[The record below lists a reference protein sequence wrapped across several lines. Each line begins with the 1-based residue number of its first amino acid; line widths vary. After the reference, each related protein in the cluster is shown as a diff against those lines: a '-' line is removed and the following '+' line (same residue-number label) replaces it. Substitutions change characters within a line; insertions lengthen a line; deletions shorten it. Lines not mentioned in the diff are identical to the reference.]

1 VRVYFLRHGLA
12 GDRSDW
18 QGDDFDRPLTHD
30 GMKRMERESK
40 TIAELDLELD
50 VIVTSPLV
58 RAKQTAEIVAKRLGL
73 RDVLVDD
80 PAVGHGFSVANLRAI
95 LDKHRAAEAMM
106 LVGHEPSMSQV
117 IGDLLGGAAVDMKKG
132 AIACLEIEPS
142 TMRGELIWLLPPKVL
157 TLKT

>member
-1 VRVYFLRHGLA
+1 MRVFFLRHGLA
-12 GDRSDW
+12 GDRADW
-18 QGDDFDRPLTHD
+18 HGDDFDRPLTHD
-30 GMKRMERESK
+30 GMKRMEREAK

-58 RAKQTAEIVAKRLGL
+58 RAKQTAEIVAKRLDL

-80 PAVGHGFSVANLRAI
+80 PSVGHGFSVAALRMI
-95 LDKHRAAEAMM
+95 LDKHRAAEAIM

-117 IGDLLGGAAVDMKKG
+117 IGDVLGGASVEMKKG
-132 AIACLEIEPS
+132 ALACLDIEPS
-142 TMRGELIWLLPPKVL
+142 TMRGELIWLLPPKML